1 MKHLNVNID
10 DFILSELINHKKI
23 QEVKA
28 ILSSKNIS
36 LEFDINR
43 GSFYRGYY
51 AKDNNET
58 CKYII
63 HVNVKESLKEDI
75 LNFNRR
81 GILGDVFNPEAKVFI
96 PKNIEDIG
104 VYSILYTILHEYK
117 HYIQDINGKL
127 DNIDKSLDDNNRY
140 IGKETSI
147 LEEEAELF
155 ALKHI
160 YDLMYDSYNCLII

>member
-1 MKHLNVNID
+1 MKDLNVNIN
-10 DFILSELINHKKI
+10 DFVLPELIKHKKI
-23 QEVKA
+23 QEVKS
-28 ILSSKNIS
+28 ILSSKNIN
-36 LEFDINR
+36 LEFDINK
-43 GSFYRGYY
+43 GAFYRGYC

-75 LNFNRR
+75 SNFNKR
-81 GILGDVFNPEAKVFI
+81 GVLGDVFNPEAKVFI

-127 DNIDKSLDDNNRY
+127 DNIDISLDDNNRY
-140 IGKETSI
+140 ISKEASI
-147 LEEEAELF
+147 LEEEAEEF
-155 ALKHI
+155 ALEYI
-160 YDLMYDSYNCLII
+160 